1 MPNTTPNFA
10 LPYPAATD
18 EPCDFA
24 EQWCDFTAAIDDV
37 FATFQAGIDR
47 TIPTIPIA
55 MLQQTVTRS
64 ILNFSPLLFDTV
76 VIDTAGMTDL
86 DSDLSRITIPRNG
99 VYSLNAGM
107 VFASPGVVN
116 GPIFMAFNQDIFPG
130 GLAVNVSSE
139 ALDRGPGLDYRLTA
153 NGPARFIEQGVKLG
167 IYFDFGVATLYP
179 IVSSWMS
186 VSWHA
191 DSMVP

>member
-24 EQWCDFTAAIDDV
+24 EQWCDFTGAVDGV
-37 FATFQAGIDR
+37 LATFQSGIDR
-47 TIPTIPIA
+47 SVPTIPIA
-55 MLQQTVTRS
+55 MLQQTVSRS
-64 ILNFSPLLFDTV
+64 ILNLSPLLFDTV

-86 DSDLSRITIPRNG
+86 DADLSRITIPRNG
-99 VYSLNAGM
+99 VYTLKASM
-107 VFASPGVVN
+107 FFVSPGVVN
-116 GPIFMAFNQDIFPG
+116 GPIRMDFNQDIFPVG
-130 GLAVNVSSE
+130 SLVDVSAE
-139 ALDRGPGLDYRLTA
+139 ALDRGVGVNYLITA
-153 NGPARFIEQGVKLG
+153 NGPAVFIEQGVKVG
-167 IYFDFGVATLYP
+167 VSFNFGVNALYP
-179 IVSSWMS
+179 ITASWMS